1 MRRADALSLIRERV
15 RTANIVKHMLAAEA
29 AMRAVARRLGEDEEA
44 WALAGLLHDLDYEE
58 TKDEPCRHG
67 RRTTELLQGRG
78 LPPTVA
84 DAILAHNAHKEAT
97 TLMEKALLA
106 VDPTTGFVVA
116 CALMH
121 PTKRLAALDVPFL
134 INRFKEK
141 RFAAGASR
149 AQMSRCEELGLTL
162 EAFLGICLAAMQG
175 IAGELGI

>member
-1 MRRADALSLIRERV
+1 
-15 RTANIVKHMLAAEA
+15 
-29 AMRAVARRLGEDEEA
+29 
-44 WALAGLLHDLDYEE
+44 
-58 TKDEPCRHG
+58 
-67 RRTTELLQGRG
+67 
-78 LPPTVA
+78 
-84 DAILAHNAHKEAT
+84 
-97 TLMEKALLA
+97 
-106 VDPTTGFVVA
+106 
-116 CALMH
+116 MH